1 MKQIIYLR
9 CDSRGVQ
16 GMTKTMPS
24 IYKDE
29 IVVKLNLEVDNKVF
43 GSPTIEQDIFIEDWG
58 GDVDIQDVNIDKPT
72 LTKEE
77 AAMIRAS
84 RIERMKEVLESQGFV
99 VSRDE
104 AGE

>member
-1 MKQIIYLR
+1 
-9 CDSRGVQ
+9 
-16 GMTKTMPS
+16 MTKTMPS

-84 RIERMKEVLESQGFV
+84 RIERMKEVLEAQGFT